1 MWIISVFFIFLPIN
15 LFAWGPETHI
25 KIAFEILNTT
35 NFSLI
40 KSYQAF
46 FLAGNIFPDLFNLF
60 KDVSRFKKSLP
71 THSWSTV
78 SKLFAAATSDS
89 EKAFAYGYSAHLA
102 ADIVAHNQFVPQQT
116 LLVSKSRF
124 LSHFMLELATA
135 TNDKRFRYT
144 LIELLEKANIY
155 GNLFLKTFNIDE
167 KFFKREIFLIKNGI
181 RLQNFAK
188 IPEIVNLIKK
198 SNDSSFQL
206 KSIIYEEKSIE
217 IAKKTIESGFSD
229 LIKYDPSGK
238 HSITKA
244 KNMRKELIA
253 SFGKKK
259 LKKHH
264 KENISLATFNPDK
277 IE

>member
-60 KDVSRFKKSLP
+60 KDISRFKKSLP

-89 EKAFAYGYSAHLA
+89 ERAFAYGYSAHLA

-217 IAKKTIESGFSD
+217 MAKKTIESGFSD

>member
-89 EKAFAYGYSAHLA
+89 ERAFAYGYSAHLA

-217 IAKKTIESGFSD
+217 MAKKTIESGFSD

-277 IE
+277 I

>member
-60 KDVSRFKKSLP
+60 KDISRFKKSLP
-71 THSWSTV
+71 THSWNTV
-78 SKLFAAATSDS
+78 SRIFDAATLDS
-89 EKAFAYGYSAHLA
+89 ERAFAYGYSAHLA
-102 ADIVAHNQFVPQQT
+102 ADIIAHNQFVPQQT

-155 GNLFLKTFNIDE
+155 GNIFLKTFNIDE
-167 KFFKREIFLIKNGI
+167 KFFKKEIFLIKNGI

-188 IPEIVNLIKK
+188 IPEIVNLIKT
-198 SNDSSFQL
+198 SNDSTFHI
-206 KSIIYEEKSIE
+206 KSSIYEEKSIE
-217 IAKKTIESGFSD
+217 MAKKTIDSGFSD

-238 HSITKA
+238 NSIAKA
-244 KNMRKELIA
+244 RNMRKELIA

-264 KENISLATFNPDK
+264 KENISLTNFNPDK
-277 IE
+277 IK